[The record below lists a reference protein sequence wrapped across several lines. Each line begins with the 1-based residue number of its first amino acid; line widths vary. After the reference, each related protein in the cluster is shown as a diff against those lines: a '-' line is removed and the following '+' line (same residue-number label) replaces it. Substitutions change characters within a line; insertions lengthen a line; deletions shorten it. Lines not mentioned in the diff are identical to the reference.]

1 MESNVE
7 KTQKTETKSNLSWL
21 WGLVGSLLTL
31 GVAATLAYFI
41 YQYSIL
47 LAINLCLVLLVIL
60 AAVLQSLFDG
70 LKWLLYTAI
79 PLLVLGLLIY
89 LLERLY
95 YYYHP
100 GIVIAA
106 GVIIGVI
113 ALIALIIW
121 LKEEF

>member
-7 KTQKTETKSNLSWL
+7 KTQKTETKSNLSGL
-21 WGLVGSLLTL
+21 WALVGSLLTL

-95 YYYHP
+95 YYHP
-100 GIVIAA
+100 AIVIAA
-106 GVIIGVI
+106 GVIIGII

>member
-1 MESNVE
+1 MRKNKLIRRADG
-7 KTQKTETKSNLSWL
+7 KTGRRNNTN
-21 WGLVGSLLTL
+21 
-31 GVAATLAYFI
+31 
-41 YQYSIL
+41 
-47 LAINLCLVLLVIL
+47 
-60 AAVLQSLFDG
+60 
-70 LKWLLYTAI
+70 
-79 PLLVLGLLIY
+79 LLIY
-89 LLERLY
+89 LLERL

>member
-21 WGLVGSLLTL
+21 WALVASILTL
-31 GVAATLAYFI
+31 GLAATLAYFI

-47 LAINLCLVLLVIL
+47 LAVNLCLVLLVIL
-60 AAVLQSLFDG
+60 AAVLQSLFEG
-70 LKWLLYTAI
+70 LKWLLCTAI

-95 YYYHP
+95 HYHP

-106 GVIIGVI
+106 GVIIGII

-121 LKEEF
+121 LKEEL

>member
-7 KTQKTETKSNLSWL
+7 KTQKTETKSNLSGL
-21 WGLVGSLLTL
+21 WALVGSLLTL

-60 AAVLQSLFDG
+60 AAVLQSLFEG
-70 LKWLLYTAI
+70 LKWLLYAAAI

-95 YYYHP
+95 YYHP

-106 GVIIGVI
+106 GVIIGII